1 MKNLTIIL
9 TIFGFLILT
18 VSCEQ
23 PKCKNTHLI
32 FDKYSPYTKQ
42 YKDELVKQLINIDKS
57 KLTYWMDEYQE
68 IDNSQNICANIQGDG
83 LCAKI
88 VLVVRGSDKGIQGIL
103 NAKGK
108 GYRGAELKDLKFDI
122 KQDNLST
129 EFVFKE
135 ISRVID

>member
-23 PKCKNTHLI
+23 PKCKNTNLI

-68 IDNSQNICANIQGDG
+68 IDNSQNICANIQGVPRSFLLSGD
-83 LCAKI
+83 
-88 VLVVRGSDKGIQGIL
+88 Q
-103 NAKGK
+103 
-108 GYRGAELKDLKFDI
+108 I
-122 KQDNLST
+122 K
-129 EFVFKE
+129 EFKE
-135 ISRVID
+135 FLMPRVKDTVVLNSKT

>member
-23 PKCKNTHLI
+23 PKCKNTNLI

-108 GYRGAELKDLKFDI
+108 GYRGAELKDLKVDI

>member
-23 PKCKNTHLI
+23 PKCKNTNLI